1 MSGARHTLA
10 ATAAIALGELRL
22 RLRRRGTLVAVLVV
36 AALTALAVTDF
47 RTSGEALIVV
57 ENVRYA
63 YQSLTLAIGTGLL
76 AGLLM
81 SLAAFYLVRGRSQE
95 ELRCGT
101 AHVLAATPIGN
112 AALLFGRWLGAL
124 LYLGMLV
131 LALMLTTMALQLQ
144 RGEGALE
151 PLVYLQT
158 HGLILLP
165 ALMFAAAMAVV
176 CDAWAPLMGR
186 RGDLLYFFVW
196 AAQFGVMPLAVE
208 GEARGGAVL
217 AIDTSGSA
225 ATLNRLRQLG
235 LDNFSIPGGEFDP
248 ALPAATLPADFWSAG
263 IVALRLA
270 SAALALLPLLLAIN
284 RFHRFA
290 PDKVKVG
297 TGNRGSLRVP
307 GWDMLQGLLRRPVGR
322 LTAALLR
329 LAAHLPRV
337 GPVLAELAT
346 TLAMT
351 PLAWPLLAVG
361 WLVGAFCEAAALP
374 GLLTALTL
382 LYGVLIGEIAARDH
396 RHGAAALAAAVPG
409 GARGARLRQ
418 WLATLLLGLVLTAP
432 VLLRWIEINPGG
444 ALALVCGVMALA
456 ATASMLGRLAGTGR
470 AFLALFLLGFYI
482 ATQATG
488 ERWFDIVGFNG
499 SADALS
505 SGVTFL
511 FGAAAA
517 LCAVAAPGRR

>member
-1 MSGARHTLA
+1 MN
-10 ATAAIALGELRL
+10 ATAHAIAAIALGELRL
-22 RLRRRGTLVAVLVV
+22 RLRRPSTLVTLLVI
-36 AALTALAVTDF
+36 AALTTLAVSDF

-57 ENVRYA
+57 DKVRYA

-81 SLAAFYLVRGRSQE
+81 SLVAFYLVRGRSQE

-101 AHVLAATPIGN
+101 AHVLAATAISD
-112 AALLFGRWLGAL
+112 AALLAGRWLGAL
-124 LYLGMLV
+124 LYLGGLA
-131 LALMLTTMALQLQ
+131 LALMVTTIALQLL
-144 RGEGALE
+144 RGEGSIE

-158 HGLILLP
+158 YGLILLP
-165 ALMFAAAMAVV
+165 ALMFAAAMAVL

-186 RGDLLYFFVW
+186 RGDLLYFVLW

-217 AIDTSGSA
+217 AIDLSGSA

-248 ALPAATLPADFWSAG
+248 ALPAATLPADFWSAETA
-263 IVALRLA
+263 ALRIG
-270 SAALALLPLLLAIN
+270 SAALALVPLLIAVR

-290 PDKVKVG
+290 PDKVKAG
-297 TGNRGSLRVP
+297 TGARHGALRVP
-307 GWDMLQGLLRRPVGR
+307 GLAALQNLLRRPVGR
-322 LTAALLR
+322 LSAALLR
-329 LAAHLPRV
+329 LAAQLPRL

-351 PLAWPLLAVG
+351 PIAWPLMLLG
-361 WLVGAFCEAAALP
+361 WLIGAFCDDAALA
-374 GLLTALTL
+374 GLLTAQTL

-409 GARGARLRQ
+409 GAQGARLRQ

-444 ALALVCGVMALA
+444 AIALACGVTALA
-456 ATASMLGRLAGTGR
+456 AAASLLGRLAGTGR

-482 ATQATG
+482 ATQATA

-505 SGVTFL
+505 SGVTLL

-517 LCAVAAPGRR
+517 LLAVAAPTRR